1 MDDSELERT
10 PNPFS
15 AFAQTRAQSRR
26 HLAASA
32 KLLLFAIGLFCVLT
46 VGQVYLHRAKLSGIV
61 ERFSQGSPAEK
72 LQHLE
77 QLHASDVDGIVGLVA
92 ALSDEKPE
100 VSEMAADMLADFNRK
115 WTTLPAEM
123 AAERRS
129 VFADSLATV
138 ASKLDDKSDA
148 RWIRVQT
155 LAHRAAQ
162 DLIDAS
168 CGDDDP
174 TYRALMTVIAADGAR
189 PIDAVPDR
197 DAGDRP
203 LPIDLVDQAGSSW
216 TQWPPTQWP
225 PTSNT
230 PTSNTPT
237 LVRRQV
243 ATLGTMDDEQQVVLN
258 QIDTAESEM
267 ENAATLLR
275 PRIRPAAT
283 LADQSR
289 QAAEVVSH
297 STSYWM
303 TQLAS
308 GSRWVRMQAVAELVK
323 RGDDQAISAL
333 RVHLESER
341 DAEIVSRIHQQLSP

>member
-1 MDDSELERT
+1 MDDSELQRT

-15 AFAQTRAQSRR
+15 AFAETRVQSRR

-61 ERFSQGSPAEK
+61 EGFSQGSPAEK
-72 LQHLE
+72 LQSLD
-77 QLHASDVDGIVGLVA
+77 QLYASDVDGIAGLVA
-92 ALSDEKPE
+92 ALSDQKPE
-100 VSEMAADMLADFNRK
+100 VSAMAADRLADLNRQ

-148 RWIRVQT
+148 RWTRIQT

-162 DLIDAS
+162 GLIDAS

-174 TYRALMTVIAADGAR
+174 AYRALMKVIAADGSR
-189 PIDAVPDR
+189 PIDAVPER
-197 DAGDRP
+197 PAGDRP
-203 LPIDLVDQAGSSW
+203 LPIDLVDHAGSSW
-216 TQWPPTQWP
+216 TQWPPTS
-225 PTSNT
+225 T
-230 PTSNTPT
+230 TPT

-243 ATLGTMDDEQQVVLN
+243 ASLGTMEDQNHVVLN
-258 QIDTAESEM
+258 QIDTAVSEM
-267 ENAATLLR
+267 ENGATLLR

-289 QAAEVVSH
+289 QAAEVESH
-297 STSYWM
+297 STSYW
-303 TQLAS
+303 TAQLDS
-308 GSRWVRMQAVAELVK
+308 GSRWVRLQAVTELVK

-333 RVHLESER
+333 RMHLENER
-341 DAEIVSRIHQQLSP
+341 DTEIVSRIHQHFSP